1 MEKAQDM
8 RRRLEAYLKAKFP
21 QREEL
26 SVVEMDQLTA
36 GVSREN
42 YLVTLSWR
50 EAQGPVSESLII
62 QIELGFTDSVLVDS
76 EPHEFGPQYEVLR
89 RVYGTGIP
97 VPKVYCVEMDN
108 EVLGHPFCVMEKIE
122 GEVLGEGYYFLHP
135 EYHTQLVKD
144 YVEILARI
152 HGLDWQA
159 LNLSFLG
166 VPEMDYQRL
175 ETAIAGFQRLAEDN
189 QYSPRPVMAE
199 VLTWLRRNMPEL
211 GRITLCHGDYHLRNV
226 LARDG
231 RIVALLDWEAVHL
244 GDPLM
249 DLGWSCMFLKV
260 GYESFCDETEF
271 LHAYEEMAGVKVDR
285 ERLLFWQLVA
295 ALGLMS
301 VGLAGIKTSIESEAP
316 DMRQLWIWPLVLPR
330 VEDAAARLLGF

>member
-1 MEKAQDM
+1 VEKAQDI
-8 RRRLEAYLKAKFP
+8 RRRLETYLKAKFP

-26 SVVEMDQLTA
+26 SVVEMEQLTA

-42 YLVTLSWR
+42 YLATVSWR
-50 EAQGPVSESLII
+50 ETHGPVSEGLII
-62 QIELGFTDSVLVDS
+62 QIELGFTDSVLVES

-97 VPKVYCVEMDN
+97 VPRVYCVEMDN
-108 EVLGHPFCVMEKIE
+108 EVLGHPFCVMEKVE
-122 GEVLGEGYYFLHP
+122 GEVLGEGYYVNYP
-135 EYHTQLVKD
+135 EYRERLVRE
-144 YVEILARI
+144 YVEILTKI
-152 HGLDWQA
+152 HGLDWEA
-159 LNLSFLG
+159 LDLSFLG
-166 VPEMDYQRL
+166 VPEMDNQRL
-175 ETAIAGFQRLAEDN
+175 ETALAGFQRLAEDN
-189 QYSPRPVMAE
+189 QYSPRPVMVE
-199 VLTWLRRNMPEL
+199 VLTWLKRNIPEI
-211 GRITLCHGDYHLRNV
+211 GRITLCHGDYHLRNI

-260 GYESFCDETEF
+260 GYESFCSEADF
-271 LHAYEEMAGVKVDR
+271 ICAYEEISGEKVDR

-301 VGLAGIKTSIESEAP
+301 VGLAGIKAAIESKDP